1 MKIAIIGSGYVGLVT
16 GACFAEVGHEVICID
31 NDDRKIKALRSGVI
45 PIYEPGLEQLV
56 QRNVSADR
64 LSFTGSIE
72 EGVDSS
78 QVVFIAVPTPP
89 QADGSVDMTY
99 IERVAREIAS
109 VLKEY
114 RVIVDKSTVPV
125 KTGEKVADTIRRYN
139 KVNVEFDV
147 VSNPEFLREGCA
159 VADLMKPDR
168 IVIGS
173 NSERALA
180 IMKRVYEP
188 FMTPI
193 MVTDV
198 NSAELIKHAA
208 NSFLA
213 LKISYI
219 NALSA
224 ICEASGADVE
234 KVADGIGADKRIG
247 RSFLNAGL
255 GYGGSCFP
263 KDIAAFISI
272 SEQIGEP
279 FHLLREVQRINQH
292 QRERFLKRVRD
303 TLWVLK
309 EKRIAVWGL
318 TFKPDTD
325 DVRNSVA
332 VDLVNDLIR
341 EGAHVTAY
349 DPKGNQKVQEFNL
362 CPGVHLASSALEA
375 VQGAETLVL
384 ATEWPDFAAVDLAE
398 IRRRMHTPI
407 VFDGRNLFDPDT
419 MRDLGF
425 QYYRIGHPTTKANS
439 SELSNGNPV
448 GIPIT
453 LESGTTPVQ
462 DSSNRP
468 RPPYLVEPSVR

>member
-16 GACFAEVGHEVICID
+16 GACFAEVGHEVICVD
-31 NDDRKIKALRSGVI
+31 NDERKVKALQSGKI

-56 QRNVSADR
+56 QRNVSAHR
-64 LSFTGSIE
+64 LRFTGSIE
-72 EGVDSS
+72 DGVDNS

-89 QADGSVDMTY
+89 QSDGSVDLTY

-139 KVNVEFDV
+139 KVSVDFDV

-159 VADLMKPDR
+159 VADLMDPDR

-180 IMKRVYEP
+180 IMKKLYEP
-188 FMTPI
+188 FMAPI
-193 MVTDV
+193 MVTDI

-224 ICEASGADVE
+224 ICEASGADID

-263 KDIAAFISI
+263 KDIAAFIAI
-272 SEQIGEP
+272 SEQIGAP

-292 QRERFLKRVRD
+292 QRERFVKRLRD

-325 DVRNSVA
+325 DVRNSIA

-341 EGAHVTAY
+341 EGAHVTAF
-349 DPKGNQKVQEFNL
+349 DPKGNERVQELNL
-362 CPGVHLASSALEA
+362 CPGIHLAGSALEA
-375 VQGAETLVL
+375 VDDAEALIL
-384 ATEWPDFAAVDLAE
+384 ATEWPDFADTDLAE
-398 IRRRMHTPI
+398 VHRRMHTPI
-407 VFDGRNLFDPDT
+407 VFDGRNLFDPAT
-419 MRDLGF
+419 MRNLGF
-425 QYYRIGHPTTKANS
+425 RYYG
-439 SELSNGNPV
+439 V
-448 GIPIT
+448 GRASDKT
-453 LESGTTPVQ
+453 VA
-462 DSSNRP
+462 
-468 RPPYLVEPSVR
+468 